1 MNNSPLPFFD
11 HNFYQSLPTMA
22 FETKVIIVYPHDVD
36 QHNPHEPS
44 DLDRETLCDYLGRGP
59 LRTDCYYLKV
69 PKTISQC
76 ETFDIA
82 LTGLNGF

>member
-1 MNNSPLPFFD
+1 
-11 HNFYQSLPTMA
+11 MA
-22 FETKVIIVYPHDVD
+22 FETKVIFIQLNDID
-36 QHNPHEPS
+36 QCHPSEPS

-76 ETFDIA
+76 ETFDTA
-82 LTGLNGF
+82 LTSLNGF